1 MRARKVDRGK
11 VDHWSVL
18 KACFMQFQCQPA
30 ALENGWSGER
40 THSMVVVLNQQTAVV
55 TTKKTKSKMILQ
67 GPSQAFFCACWVCR
81 CIIPRSETS
90 KFTITRLSKV
100 SL

>member
-30 ALENGWSGER
+30 ALEKGEGAECA
-40 THSMVVVLNQQTAVV
+40 HLEVVVSNQQTA
-55 TTKKTKSKMILQ
+55 TMSTKKATPQ
-67 GPSQAFFCACWVCR
+67 GSSQASLYAC
-81 CIIPRSETS
+81 
-90 KFTITRLSKV
+90 
-100 SL
+100 